1 MSERWLVVAHEAT
14 NSGAPRMLLE
24 VLRGVQA
31 ARGPGWS
38 CETLLRRGGPLTG
51 EFARLGPVHLLSHR
65 WAEGATFRA
74 GLFRKF
80 VDRPWVQ
87 PRRLAAALARWPS
100 GRFDLV
106 YNNTATNAELV
117 PAVRRVGAPVLTHVH
132 ETAYALGKFLT
143 KEALS
148 QTLGNT
154 DHFLAVS
161 PVVAEA
167 LLGSGVAA
175 GAITIVPNFLPEL
188 PPRPDAGARQAW
200 RARCQLAPEAFV
212 VTGCGHIHE
221 VKGTDLFVEVAAAL
235 SAMTARRLS
244 FIWLGGETDVRFAR
258 KVRREVRRRNLDGVV
273 RFVGAVAEA
282 KPWFAASDVVAV
294 TSRME
299 SFSLVALEASALG
312 RPVVGFA
319 GARGLA
325 GLLGDQ
331 PNLLAPAWD
340 ASALASALQAL
351 LQDPGAAQAQG
362 LRLRAKVASGF
373 LAAPRIADI
382 LSIVDKLQQRRRS
395 RHG

>member
-31 ARGPGWS
+31 ARGLGWS
-38 CETLLRRGGPLTG
+38 CEILLCRGGPLTG
-51 EFARLGPVHLLSHR
+51 EFARLGSVHLLSHR
-65 WAEGATFRA
+65 WAEGAAVRA

-106 YNNTATNAELV
+106 YNNTATNAHLV
-117 PAVRRVGAPVLTHVH
+117 PAVRGLGAPVLTHVH
-132 ETAYALGKFLT
+132 ETAYALEKLLA
-143 KEALS
+143 KEALA

-167 LLGSGVAA
+167 LMGCAVAA

-200 RARCQLAPEAFV
+200 RARCQLPPESFV
-212 VTGCGHIHE
+212 VMGCGHMHE
-221 VKGTDLFVEVAAAL
+221 VKGTDLFVETAAAL
-235 SAMTARRLS
+235 SAITAQKLS
-244 FIWLGGETDVRFAR
+244 FVWLGGETDGRFAR
-258 KVRREVRRRNLDGVV
+258 EVRREVRRRNLEAVV
-273 RFVGAVAEA
+273 RFVGPVTDAR
-282 KPWFAASDVVAV
+282 PWFAASDAVAV

-299 SFSLVALEASALG
+299 SFSLVALEAAALG

-319 GARGLA
+319 GARGLVD
-325 GLLGDQ
+325 LLGDE
-331 PNLLAPAWD
+331 PDLLAPGWD
-340 ASALASALQAL
+340 ASALASALRAM
-351 LQDPGAAQAQG
+351 LQDPEAAQAQG
-362 LRLRAKVASGF
+362 QRLRAKVASRF
-373 LAAPRIADI
+373 LAGPRIADI
-382 LSIVDKLQQRRRS
+382 LSVVDKLQQNRRS